1 MWTMSIRSEQS
12 KVAGDHDPRRT
23 WLKDLD
29 LCSCFRHCIADV
41 LSEWGQKS
49 SEHHSVSENQGD
61 LLQQVAF
68 PLGREPKSTRSL
80 GWSTALIQT
89 IVIDICDSIN
99 LCWGGSSLG
108 FWGSNSGC
116 WPQGVKGRSHRSKKP
131 GCRYG
136 IKSVPEWEKHTEGD
150 SFLLSKCQ
158 EQLAYVQRTLNTK
171 LAPENFLLRLR
182 LRHRRVENVWRYWM
196 TLSQHASS
204 RLCDL
209 KIFVTRKTTW
219 VCCSPM
225 KGIGS
230 RDLCVSSGRIG
241 RSHWERAYE
250 PRWPFFFLCLMETVE
265 CLPSMVSRIG
275 LLLRRC
281 GIEPWASS
289 VVACQS
295 EVSPL
300 TSRGHSS
307 LKWVYSQTNSFI
319 LSTCH
324 QQPAHLQPTPES
336 KQSFLVFVFE

>member
-1 MWTMSIRSEQS
+1 MNNEYPIRTEQGS
-12 KVAGDHDPRRT
+12 WRSRSSQDLAE
-23 WLKDLD
+23 DLD

-80 GWSTALIQT
+80 GWSTALIHT
-89 IVIDICDSIN
+89 IVVDICDSIN

-131 GCRYG
+131 ECRNG

-209 KIFVTRKTTW
+209 KIFVTSNTTW
-219 VCCSPM
+219 ACYSPM

-241 RSHWERAYE
+241 RSHWERVYE
-250 PRWPFFFLCLMETVE
+250 PRWPLFSSMFDGDRRVSSFHGFMDRIVVAKMRDWATGVFSCGMSKRSVAFDVPGSFVVEIGMLTNQFLHPFH
-265 CLPSMVSRIG
+265 LPSTTRASTAHTRIK
-275 LLLRRC
+275 
-281 GIEPWASS
+281 A
-289 VVACQS
+289 
-295 EVSPL
+295 
-300 TSRGHSS
+300 
-307 LKWVYSQTNSFI
+307 Y
-319 LSTCH
+319 
-324 QQPAHLQPTPES
+324 
-336 KQSFLVFVFE
+336 FLVFVFE